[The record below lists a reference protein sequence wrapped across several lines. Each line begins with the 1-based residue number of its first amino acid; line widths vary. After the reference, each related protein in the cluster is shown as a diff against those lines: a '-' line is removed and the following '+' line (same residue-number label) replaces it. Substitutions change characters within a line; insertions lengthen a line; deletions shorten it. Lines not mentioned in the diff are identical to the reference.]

1 MTPIPEWT
9 GTDDNSPV
17 PDPVTT
23 HDRWRLGRRR
33 PMAIGG
39 LIALVA
45 LVTLA
50 IWLAQSNS
58 PMSSSDPLV
67 GRTGQPAPAFSLRT
81 LANPGRD
88 VTLATFRGRPL
99 VINFWAS
106 WCVPCRTEM
115 PLLEQAFRAEHGR
128 VQFLGIDAN
137 DTPGAARDFLNQ
149 VHVAYPVVSD
159 ETAVVATQFRLF
171 GLPTTVFISSSGKIV
186 GRVIGQLHGDSL
198 RAALKEAFHA

>member
-1 MTPIPEWT
+1 
-9 GTDDNSPV
+9 
-17 PDPVTT
+17 
-23 HDRWRLGRRR
+23 
-33 PMAIGG
+33 MAIGG
-39 LIALVA
+39 LIAVAA

-58 PMSSSDPLV
+58 TASSSDPLV

-81 LANPGRD
+81 LSNPGRD
-88 VTLATFRGRPL
+88 VTLATFWGRPL

-128 VQFLGIDAN
+128 VQFLGVDTN
-137 DTPGAARDFLNQ
+137 DTPAAARDFLKQ

-186 GRVIGQLHGDSL
+186 GRVIGQLHGDNL